1 LLLTN
6 SSSTATFTAA
16 TACSVGCFGILLPVR
31 GAAYPSCFYVMSSL
45 SKLLCGLILLTVPTI
60 QYGGYYLL
68 TLLTGQTG
76 QDLTDFQ
83 RSMFRAGHAHAGVL
97 VILALL
103 AQLLLDYAVLPEWLL
118 WVARLGFPLAAVLVS
133 AGFFAGAGGRH
144 VTQPTPFI
152 AVLYAGAGLLA
163 AAVIITGIGLIRAR

>member
-1 LLLTN
+1 
-6 SSSTATFTAA
+6 
-16 TACSVGCFGILLPVR
+16 
-31 GAAYPSCFYVMSSL
+31 MSSP
-45 SKLLCGLILLTVPTI
+45 SKLLCGLVLLTVPTI

-68 TLLTGQTG
+68 LLLSRRTGEA
-76 QDLTDFQ
+76 LTDFQ

-103 AQLLLDYAVLPEWLL
+103 SQLLLDHVALPGWLL

-133 AGFFAGAGGRH
+133 GGFFAAAGGRN

-152 AVLYAGAGLLA
+152 AILYGGAMLLA
-163 AAVIITGIGLIRAR
+163 ASVIITGVGLLRAR

>member
-1 LLLTN
+1 M
-6 SSSTATFTAA
+6 TATFTTA
-16 TACSVGCFGILLPVR
+16 TAYRVACLDLLLPNWV
-31 GAAYPSCFYVMSSL
+31 AAYPSYFYVMSSL

-76 QDLTDFQ
+76 QELTDFQ

-103 AQLLLDYAVLPEWLL
+103 AQLLLDYAVLPGWLL

-152 AVLYAGAGLLA
+152 AILYAGAGLLA
-163 AAVIITGIGLIRAR
+163 VSVILAGIGLIRAR

>member
-1 LLLTN
+1 
-6 SSSTATFTAA
+6 
-16 TACSVGCFGILLPVR
+16 VGCFGILLPVR

>member
-1 LLLTN
+1 
-6 SSSTATFTAA
+6 
-16 TACSVGCFGILLPVR
+16 
-31 GAAYPSCFYVMSSL
+31 MSSL

-76 QDLTDFQ
+76 QELTDFQ
-83 RSMFRAGHAHAGVL
+83 RSMFRAGHAHAGGL

-103 AQLLLDYAVLPEWLL
+103 AQLLLDYAILPGWLL

-144 VTQPTPFI
+144 VTQSTPFI
-152 AVLYAGAGLLA
+152 AILYAGAGLLA
-163 AAVIITGIGLIRAR
+163 VAVVLAGIGLIRAR